1 MHLYLSSKHV
11 CNVVLAWIALQTL
24 ELFGLS
30 CVHRLQAWFLL
41 KNWKMFKESAVCKAR
56 FDYYIIAFLDIFA
69 LSVWSGLGWRCRSIS
84 HTSRLGIEFFRP
96 FVYNIYNNN
105 IYIYYIIYIYI
116 HILWLYMTML
126 FSKHVAAKAWN
137 SKLQVSAKQ
146 GIAGFIGCKAKRTRL
161 RMASFCFVAF
171 VQRISKCADWWL
183 LPESAGTLITKWWA
197 WKSFSALGQGQR
209 CSGDDALVNF
219 GRREDAAGSNSAMK
233 PCLVP

>member
-1 MHLYLSSKHV
+1 MWCLLELLCRLLNYLDWAVSIVFKLGFYWKTGKCSKNQLFAKLGLTTTSSHFLIFLR
-11 CNVVLAWIALQTL
+11 CQCDLVLAGGAEASVTRAGWVLNSSVH
-24 ELFGLS
+24 LFII
-30 CVHRLQAWFLL
+30 
-41 KNWKMFKESAVCKAR
+41 
-56 FDYYIIAFLDIFA
+56 YIII
-69 LSVWSGLGWRCRSIS
+69 
-84 HTSRLGIEFFRP
+84 T
-96 FVYNIYNNN
+96 
-105 IYIYYIIYIYI
+105 YIYYIIYIYIYI